1 MTPVERAAR
10 RTFRSLR
17 TRNFRLYFAAQA
29 VSGTGTWM
37 QLVAQAWLV
46 LRLTNSGVALG
57 VTLALQ
63 FAPTL
68 LGGPWAGVLVD
79 RLDKRQ
85 LLRVTTVA
93 EGLLALVLG
102 LVTVLGAVEVWM
114 VYLLAFLLGAIT
126 AVDNPARRA
135 FVPELVPERDV
146 ANAVGLNS
154 TVFTAARVI
163 GPAVAAAVIA
173 GIGVGWCFL
182 LNAVSYGAVLWAL
195 VAMRSAE
202 LRPSVP
208 VVRAKRQLREG
219 LRYVRGNAPVLR
231 ALLAVAVVST
241 FAFNYQVVMPL
252 FAERDL
258 GGDAATYGT
267 LMSALGLGSLAGALW
282 VSHAGRTS
290 NRALIGATFV
300 LGVAMSLVAAAP
312 NEAVA
317 LTVLPV
323 AGAASMVLLAMATAI
338 CNEEA
343 APEYRGRVMALF
355 AVAFLGSTPI
365 GGPLVGWV
373 SQTIGPRAGLMLG
386 AVAALG
392 TGLVLATRARARRD
406 HSAAQVP
413 SDRADIPTA
422 PHVRAA

>member
-1 MTPVERAAR
+1 MTPVTRAAR
-10 RTFRSLR
+10 RTFHSLR

-79 RLDKRQ
+79 RLDKRR
-85 LLRVTTVA
+85 LLVVTTIA
-93 EGLLALVLG
+93 EGVLALVLG
-102 LVTVLGAVEVWM
+102 SITVAGAAEVWM
-114 VYLLAFLLGAIT
+114 VYLLAFVLGTVT

-154 TVFTAARVI
+154 TVFTAARVV

-195 VAMRSAE
+195 LAMRTAD
-202 LRPSVP
+202 LRRSEP

-219 LRYVRGNAPVLR
+219 LRYVRGNPPVLR
-231 ALLAVAVVST
+231 ALAAVGVVST

-252 FAERDL
+252 FAEREL
-258 GGDAATYGT
+258 GGDAATYGS
-267 LMSALGLGSLAGALW
+267 LMAALGLGALAGALW

-290 NRALIGATFV
+290 DRALIGATFV
-300 LGVAMSLVAAAP
+300 LGVSMTLVAVAP
-312 NEAVA
+312 NEALA

-338 CNEEA
+338 CNEET

-373 SQTIGPRAGLMLG
+373 SQTVGPRAGLALG
-386 AVAALG
+386 ALAALG
-392 TGLVLATRARARRD
+392 TGLVLASRARARREQEVQGP
-406 HSAAQVP
+406 AAGTT
-413 SDRADIPTA
+413 DLPTA